1 MHRIYTP
8 LFLRSSRR
16 HKCDKRMLLMT
27 GFTSGRLSALFA
39 VMERA
44 LLNMAFSRPSA
55 MKRNHFKV
63 FIVHIQTRTV
73 DFLDAHFLA
82 AIIDYSGASGQ
93 DIFFFKNRVRKNQLQ
108 SKHLIATVDIECFY
122 LIFCSERSRKSAQ
135 FMFAFVDFMRMIK
148 EFTSHASVTVTDVDT
163 AFSVTAYT
171 A

>member
-1 MHRIYTP
+1 MHRIHTT
-8 LFLRSSRR
+8 LLLCSSRC
-16 HKCDKRMLLMT
+16 HKCDKRMLLVA
-27 GFTSGRLSALFA
+27 GFASGRLYALFA
-39 VMERA
+39 IMERA
-44 LLNMAFSRPSA
+44 LLNMTLSRPSA

-63 FIVHIQTRTV
+63 FIIHIQTRTV
-73 DFLDAHFLA
+73 DLLDVHFLA

-93 DIFFFKNRVRKNQLQ
+93 DIFFIKNRIRKNQLQ
-108 SKHLIATVDIECFY
+108 PQHFVAAMNIKCFY

-135 FMFAFVDFMRMIK
+135 FVFAFVDFMRMIK